1 MQILSYV
8 DEPIKISIRIKK
20 DKKTGVKT
28 VEYVIHGPNKV
39 PEWHPLYDEKYQSW
53 GTYERKLS
61 LEDGT
66 RVTVIVY
73 RFYHPE
79 RKKTYSILPFFI
91 SPYQRHINKVIEDCI
106 IMYIRD
112 GQSLESIARIPSPT
126 ERTIIRWIRKFIE
139 GLDDLLNKFESF
151 LSTRIPTHRVATQ
164 PLNTVREKVDYL
176 LGKASEIIGSHYI
189 GTYGVISYIFQIIAT
204 QNPEL

>member
-39 PEWHPLYDEKYQSW
+39 PEWHRLYDEKYQSW

-106 IMYIRD
+106 IKYIRD

-126 ERTIIRWIRKFIE
+126 ERTIAGWLK
-139 GLDDLLNKFESF
+139 KFELF
-151 LSTRIPTHRVATQ
+151 LSTRIPAHRVATR
-164 PLNTVREKVDYL
+164 PLSTVREKLDYL
-176 LGKASEIIGSHYI
+176 LDKASKIIGSHYI
-189 GTYGVISYIFQIIAT
+189 GTYGIISYIFQIIAT